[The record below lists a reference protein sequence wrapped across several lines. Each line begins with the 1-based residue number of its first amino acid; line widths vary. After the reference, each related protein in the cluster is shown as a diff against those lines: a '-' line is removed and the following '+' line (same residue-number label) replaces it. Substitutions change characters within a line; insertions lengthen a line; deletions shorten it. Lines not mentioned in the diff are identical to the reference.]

1 MQHTLNLFGLRTL
14 LLYRIILC
22 NILWHILIFLYHLEK
37 DLQYLN
43 LFKVHSDKRW
53 LCGLWRSPRSSKR
66 MIFQLVFDF
75 FLRLNS
81 PIMPERYRRR
91 LVSKAASYKGWALV
105 HTFHYIRMIIVSNL
119 PMLITRKLDF
129 ILDWA
134 IHAPNFKPR
143 RQIIKDSTR
152 KVQTQAVWTTKWCPL
167 LNIEKTSLFKANT
180 HK

>member
-1 MQHTLNLFGLRTL
+1 MEDNLQGQARWWFFGWW
-14 LLYRIILC
+14 YQDWFSVC
-22 NILWHILIFLYHLEK
+22 
-37 DLQYLN
+37 
-43 LFKVHSDKRW
+43 
-53 LCGLWRSPRSSKR
+53 
-66 MIFQLVFDF
+66 LVF

-81 PIMPERYRRR
+81 PIMPERYRR
-91 LVSKAASYKGWALV
+91 LVSKVASYKGWALV

-129 ILDWA
+129 ILDWT